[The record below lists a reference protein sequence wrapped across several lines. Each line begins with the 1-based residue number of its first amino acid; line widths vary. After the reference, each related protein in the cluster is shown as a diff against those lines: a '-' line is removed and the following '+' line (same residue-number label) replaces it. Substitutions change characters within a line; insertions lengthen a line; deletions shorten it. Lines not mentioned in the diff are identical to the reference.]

1 VYTVAEIVFLLF
13 NFEYRIVDVLG
24 GNQQTIKMLYN
35 LNERMPI
42 TGLRVE
48 RFPPTPAESNV
59 SYFYTLVF
67 FLLHVPVF
75 QRLCTE

>member
-1 VYTVAEIVFLLF
+1 MGLLLF
-13 NFEYRIVDVLG
+13 VFINCLFVNRIVDVLG

-48 RFPPTPAESNV
+48 RFPPTPSEANV
-59 SYFYTLVF
+59 SHQIT
-67 FLLHVPVF
+67 H
-75 QRLCTE
+75 

>member
-1 VYTVAEIVFLLF
+1 MRWRGKEG
-13 NFEYRIVDVLG
+13 NFEVILEHRIVDVLG

-59 SYFYTLVF
+59 SSLR
-67 FLLHVPVF
+67 LLY
-75 QRLCTE
+75 